1 MVSERPA
8 GSVPPARPRVAAVVL
23 NWNQAELTTESVGA
37 VRGQVDH
44 VFVVDNDSRP
54 TDRELL
60 ARLVDS
66 DTTLVVNPRNLGY
79 AGGSNEGV
87 FAAVRASFDA
97 ILIMNNDAFPDPGS
111 IRALRDRLAVA
122 PTVAAVGPAVVERHT
137 RRVLHAD
144 CSLDPDTGR
153 AEWARTGAQLESLG
167 TDPLA
172 TGYIS
177 GEAMLVRR
185 EAVEQIGMF
194 DPRYFCYYEDVD
206 WGIRAA
212 RAGWRLE
219 VVPTAIFEHVGGATS
234 SGYVGTSSPCPKP
247 ASYAADYVRARPTS
261 GAASVGSARAARI
274 CRPPPETETSAR
286 LSRRASRL
294 DGRTRYPRLR

>member
-87 FAAVRASFDA
+87 FAAVRAGFDA

-122 PTVAAVGPAVVERHT
+122 PTVAAVGPTVVERHT

-144 CSLDPDTGR
+144 CSLDRDTGR

-167 TDPLA
+167 TDPVA

-234 SGYVGTSSPCPKP
+234 SGYVGTYYRARNLPLMLRITCGRGRLAALRLSAPRELLAFFALLRRQKP
-247 ASYAADYVRARPTS
+247 ALAFRGVLR
-261 GAASVGSARAARI
+261 GWMVGLVIR
-274 CRPPPETETSAR
+274 
-286 LSRRASRL
+286 
-294 DGRTRYPRLR
+294 G